1 MRRERL
7 SLLLLAGLGSV
18 LTACANDNQ
27 QTVFQFSSAAAS
39 ASASASASTS
49 ASAAA
54 SGSSLPTTSASP
66 TPIAKSG
73 HIIIDSPD
81 ADSTITNPVSVSGTA
96 SVLNGTVV
104 GVVQDS
110 GGKELGRGTT
120 TASAAAPDYG
130 HYDLSITY
138 TGASAGARGQIR
150 VFGVRADGKTPTY
163 YYFITIRFG

>member
-1 MRRERL
+1 MRRGPF
-7 SLLLLAGLGSV
+7 LLFVPAMLAGL
-18 LTACANDNQ
+18 LAACASSDQ
-27 QTVFQFSSAAAS
+27 QSVFVTQSASSSA
-39 ASASASASTS
+39 S

-54 SGSSLPTTSASP
+54 SGSAAASASSLPTTASTP
-66 TPIAKSG
+66 TPLPSNG

-81 ADSTITNPVSVSGTA
+81 ASTSIGNPVSVSGTA

-104 GVVQDS
+104 GVVQDAA
-110 GGKELGRGTT
+110 GNELGRATS

-138 TGASAGARGQIR
+138 TGATSGARGQIR

-163 YYFITIRFG
+163 YYFITVKFA